1 MLAVFVCSGLV
12 IAAAQVVPKPQ
23 ANVLL
28 ASSKVKFDQFAV
40 IESKAL
46 DRYNEIAK
54 NDKLTEEEIANAV
67 EFEILPGWRDGK
79 KLVWSIKHLPDN
91 LETNLRAYI
100 ETRERAWVTMVAAL
114 RKKDEA
120 GLAEAMKMMS
130 EADIYIE
137 KLKQ

>member
-1 MLAVFVCSGLV
+1 M
-12 IAAAQVVPKPQ
+12 
-23 ANVLL
+23 
-28 ASSKVKFDQFAV
+28 
-40 IESKAL
+40 
-46 DRYNEIAK
+46 
-54 NDKLTEEEIANAV
+54 
-67 EFEILPGWRDGK
+67 
-79 KLVWSIKHLPDN
+79 WSIKHLPDN